1 MTAIDKELRQ
11 HLWINGRL
19 HLAILTASV
28 NTLCILLD
36 LRHPG
41 SLLTAILAAS
51 AIASSSLCN
60 LMVPLLRILK
70 MEQIIRKDGPIGHY
84 GKKHTPTMGGIVT
97 ILIGLLIGIL
107 SNNNNS
113 NKGHLLAI
121 VITALIYLGI
131 GSLDDWKSLT
141 NNTNI
146 GLTAK
151 GKLALQSFG
160 AIVFLSIL
168 AQWLWTHDKI
178 GLPVNYNLSIGILLW
193 PFILFVLLAESN
205 SANLTDGLDGL
216 LAGCGAIIL
225 SGLIVQLVLC
235 GSTNNISMASFCASM
250 TGSWLGFLSL
260 NRYPARVFMG
270 DAGSLTLGVLII
282 TMAILTDTLWPL
294 FLMSGVLLMESVSV
308 IIQVG
313 TFSIIKRQK
322 QGGKR
327 LFRMTPL
334 HHHFEL
340 GGIDEAKIVV
350 AFWLTS
356 FFLLLVS
363 IVPLT

>member
-1 MTAIDKELRQ
+1 MIAIGKQLRQ

-28 NTLCILLD
+28 SAISILLD

-41 SLLTAILAAS
+41 SLLTIILATS

-60 LMVPLLRILK
+60 LVIPLLRILK

-84 GKKHTPTMGGIVT
+84 GKKHTPTMGGIIT
-97 ILIGLLIGIL
+97 TLIGLLIGTL
-107 SNNNNS
+107 GNNS
-113 NKGHLLAI
+113 NGHKGHLLAI

-131 GSLDDWKSLT
+131 GSLDDWESLT

-151 GKLALQSFG
+151 GKLALLSLG
-160 AIVFLSIL
+160 AMVFISIL
-168 AQWLWTHDKI
+168 GQWLWTHDKI
-178 GLPVNYNLSIGILLW
+178 GLPSNYNLSIGVLLW

-216 LAGCGAIIL
+216 LAGCGTIIL

-235 GSTNNISMASFCASM
+235 GTTNNISMASFCASI

-282 TMAILTDTLWPL
+282 TVGILTNTLWPL
-294 FLMSGVLLMESVSV
+294 FLTSGVLLMESVSV
-308 IIQVG
+308 IMQVS

-340 GGIDEAKIVV
+340 GGTDEAKIVF
-350 AFWLTS
+350 AFWVTS
-356 FFLLLVS
+356 FCLLLISV
-363 IVPLT
+363 VPLT